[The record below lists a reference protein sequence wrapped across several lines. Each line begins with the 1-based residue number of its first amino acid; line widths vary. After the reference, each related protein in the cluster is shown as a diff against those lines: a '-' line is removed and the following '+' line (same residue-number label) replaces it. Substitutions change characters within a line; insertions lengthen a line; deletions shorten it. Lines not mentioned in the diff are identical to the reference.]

1 MKRWSKLQ
9 RELYKVID
17 PTINFQIHCSV
28 YRMGSRW
35 GSSDLP
41 RYFITLDNE
50 IIFDYPKQF
59 INEKKELKNLSRDSI
74 AMTYPYNN
82 DISDISDLFKE
93 YLNTPKEELLDKHFH
108 NDYWGL
114 INILK
119 AADKRIG
126 KRRLEILRKRK
137 GNIATQKVIAR
148 RLG

>member
-9 RELYKVID
+9 SELYKVID

-114 INILK
+114 ISELEK
-119 AADKRIG
+119 GVWKYFERE
-126 KRRLEILRKRK
+126 KEILRPKK
-137 GNIATQKVIAR
+137 
-148 RLG
+148 L